1 MAMAAAREVSGHC
14 LCRAV
19 TYKATASNADVSACH
34 CGMCRRWT
42 GGPLL
47 YIHVDGRPTFT
58 GEDAIGVFRSSDIG
72 ERGFCSKCGSILFWR
87 AVGQGSYTFTAG
99 SLDDQTSLAFTREIF
114 IDDKPPYYD
123 FANATQ
129 RLTGAESAATYLNS
143 SDKTE

>member
-1 MAMAAAREVSGHC
+1 MGEGAHDVSGRC
-14 LCRAV
+14 LCGAV
-19 TYKATASNADVSACH
+19 RYKARASNSDVSACH

-47 YIHVDGRPTFT
+47 YIHIEGKPAFT
-58 GEDAIGVFRSSDIG
+58 GEDAIGLFRSSEIG
-72 ERGFCSKCGSILFWR
+72 ERGFCKKCGSILFWKT
-87 AVGQGSYTFTAG
+87 ADQDSYTIAAG
-99 SLDDQTSLAFTREIF
+99 SIDDQAGLVFTREIF

-129 RLTGAESAATYLNS
+129 RLTGAESAATYLNT